1 MANSTGNQPGLRFR
15 LPGFGRDG
23 QEASLAAKAVIAT
36 VLLLIIGGIA
46 APSTVSASAILSMLP
61 FFSIL
66 AIAAIGQHLVSQQ
79 RGLDL
84 SVAGAISLSAALVTA
99 LPSSNAAMGAMIGFV
114 LVALAAGAAAGA
126 VGGLIVTKVQVPPLV
141 TTIGVNSV
149 LLGLTLFVSHS
160 IPSKAPPSLSHFAL
174 AKFIGIPDTVIVL
187 VLLAAVVIFVLDRTI
202 LGRRFLAVGVN
213 PVAAHAVAVPVD
225 LYRIGTYLMAGLLYA
240 GAGALLAG
248 YVSIPTVF
256 CGTSYLLASV
266 AAVVIGGNSIAG
278 GGRGSVVA
286 TVVGAFFLTYLDQLV
301 LAAGFATSMQYIVES
316 LIVISGV
323 ALPVVA
329 RRLRQAA

>member
-1 MANSTGNQPGLRFR
+1 MRFR

-23 QEASLAAKAVIAT
+23 QEVPLAVKAVIAT
-36 VLLLIIGGIA
+36 VLLLVIGGFA

-66 AIAAIGQHLVSQQ
+66 AIAAIGQHLVIQQ

-99 LPSSNAAMGAMIGFV
+99 LPASDAGTMAMIGFV
-114 LVALAAGAAAGA
+114 LVALAVGAAAGG
-126 VGGLIVTKVQVPPLV
+126 VSGLIVTKVHVPPLV
-141 TTIGVNSV
+141 TTIGANSV
-149 LLGLTLFVSHS
+149 LLGVTLFVSHS
-160 IPSKAPPSLSHFAL
+160 IPSKAPTSLSHFAL
-174 AKFIGIPDTVIVL
+174 AKFVGIPDTLIAL
-187 VLLAAVVIFVLDRTI
+187 VLLAAVVIFIIGRTI
-202 LGRRFLAVGVN
+202 LGRRFVAVGVN
-213 PVAAHAVAVPVD
+213 PMAAHAVAIPVD

-240 GAGALLAG
+240 GAGVLLAG
-248 YVSIPTVF
+248 YLSIPTVF
-256 CGTSYLLASV
+256 CGTPYLLESV

-286 TVVGAFFLTYLDQLV
+286 TIVGAFFLTYLDQLV
-301 LAAGFATSMQYIVES
+301 LAAGFETSMQDIVEF

-329 RRLRQAA
+329 RRLRQA

>member
-1 MANSTGNQPGLRFR
+1 MRLR

-23 QEASLAAKAVIAT
+23 AEVPLAVKAVIAT
-36 VLLLIIGGIA
+36 VLLLVIGGLA
-46 APSTVSASAILSMLP
+46 APSTVSASAVLSMLP

-66 AIAAIGQHLVSQQ
+66 AIASIGQHLVIQQ

-84 SVAGAISLSAALVTA
+84 SVAGAISLAAALVTA
-99 LPSSNAAMGAMIGFV
+99 LPGAGLSGWAVIGYA
-114 LVALAAGAAAGA
+114 LIALAVGAVVGT
-126 VGGLIVTKVQVPPLV
+126 VGGLIITKIHVPPLV

-149 LLGLTLFVSHS
+149 LLGVTLLVSHS
-160 IPSKAPPSLSHFAL
+160 IPSKAPGALSHFAL
-174 AKFIGIPDTVIVL
+174 SKFIGIPDTVIVL
-187 VLLAAVVIFVLDRTI
+187 VLVAVAVIFVISRTV
-202 LGRRFLAVGVN
+202 LGRRFVAVGVN
-213 PVAAHAVAVPVD
+213 PIAAHAVAIPVD
-225 LYRIGTYLMAGLLYA
+225 LYRVGTYVTAAILYA
-240 GAGALLAG
+240 GGGVLLAG
-248 YVSIPTVF
+248 YLSIPTVF
-256 CGTSYLLASV
+256 CGTPYLLQSV

-301 LAAGFATSMQYIVES
+301 LAAGFATSMQYVVEA

-329 RRLRQAA
+329 RRLRPA